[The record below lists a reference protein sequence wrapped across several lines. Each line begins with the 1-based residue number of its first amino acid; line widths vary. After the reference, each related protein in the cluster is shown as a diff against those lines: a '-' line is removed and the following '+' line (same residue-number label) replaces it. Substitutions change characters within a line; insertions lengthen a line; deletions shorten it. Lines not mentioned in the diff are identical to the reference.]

1 MKHNNTICNADFSK
15 MNAKSIYNS
24 RQISVSVAE
33 ILNAIFIWIL
43 NSNKLD
49 GWFLVHKMK
58 FKKYR
63 AFIQVFKVFMER
75 PWVNRELPC
84 SLSELVRTR
93 CFNVHFTNIKSNI
106 SLHFLYSH
114 YENTPIQIYRTFHLQ
129 KLKIFKRKILS
140 TIYVFSRNKK
150 NNVYPCKPQFYYIKV
165 GFKGFKII

>member
-15 MNAKSIYNS
+15 MQAKSIYSS

-33 ILNAIFIWIL
+33 VLNAIFVWIL
-43 NSNKLD
+43 NSNKLV

-58 FKKYR
+58 FKNYR

-75 PWVNRELPC
+75 SWVNRELPGTC

-106 SLHFLYSH
+106 SLHFLYNH
-114 YENTPIQIYRTFHLQ
+114 YENTPIQIYRNFHLQ
-129 KLKIFKRKILS
+129 KLKIFRRKIW
-140 TIYVFSRNKK
+140 YFSYFCSKHRLW
-150 NNVYPCKPQFYYIKV
+150 VLVRTASPRRF
-165 GFKGFKII
+165 